1 MNILILNNTSDLYGG
16 SRILLIVVKILKE
29 GKHTPILVL
38 SEDGPLV
45 PELEKLGVE
54 IHIIRLGILRHKYM
68 NPKGMLNRL
77 VVSTAAWKSLS
88 KLIEG
93 RNIDIV
99 YSNTIGVLIGAFF
112 AKRKSIRHIW
122 HVHEITLKP
131 IPFVRLIAYLFKK
144 YTDQIIVVSD
154 AVKNHWAKYVDPSKL
169 HRIYN
174 GIATESFENAS
185 GALRKELNVAADR
198 LIIGM
203 IGRVNNW
210 KGQDYFLEIAAEIL
224 KTHPDTQFVMVGDA
238 YPGNEHLYDQL
249 TTNLLRP
256 ELQGKVVN
264 LGYRTDIAN
273 ILQSL
278 DIFIL
283 PSILPDP
290 FPTVILEGMACGK
303 PVVATNHG
311 GATEMIVD
319 GETGILIPHNDAA
332 KAVEKITGIIMEEG
346 KRKMMGLKASERIHN
361 NYSLKA
367 FNHAILDIVSQ
378 KTNV

>member
-16 SRILLIVVKILKE
+16 SRILLIVVQILKE

-68 NPKGMLNRL
+68 NPKGILNRM

-93 RNIDIV
+93 RNIDLV

-112 AKRKSIRHIW
+112 AKRKKIRHIW

-131 IPFVRLIAYLFKK
+131 MPFVKLIAYLFKK

-154 AVKNHWAKYVDPSKL
+154 AVKNHWAKYVDAAKL

-174 GIATESFENAS
+174 GIDTSNFENTV
-185 GALRKELNVAADR
+185 GALRTELNIPQNQ
-198 LIIGM
+198 LLIGM

-210 KGQDYFLEIAAEIL
+210 KGQDYFLEIAGHIL
-224 KTHPDTQFVMVGDA
+224 KKFPDTRFIMVGDA

-249 TTNLLRP
+249 NTNLLNPVFKDRI
-256 ELQGKVVN
+256 LN

-273 ILQSL
+273 ILNSL

-290 FPTVILEGMACGK
+290 FPTVILEAMASGK

-311 GATEMIVD
+311 GATEMIID
-319 GETGILIPHNDAA
+319 GETGVLIPYNNAA
-332 KAVEKITGIIMEEG
+332 AAVEKITGIIMDEG
-346 KRKMMGLKASERIHN
+346 TRKAMGRCAAERIN
-361 NYSLKA
+361 KQYSLQA
-367 FNHAILDIVSQ
+367 FNDAILKIVSQ
-378 KTNV
+378 N

>member
-29 GKHTPILVL
+29 GGHTPILVL

-68 NPKGMLNRL
+68 NPKGILNRM

-88 KLIEG
+88 KLIEN

-112 AKRKSIRHIW
+112 AKRKKIRHIW

-131 IPFVRLIAYLFKK
+131 MPFVKLIAWLFKK

-154 AVKNHWAKYVDPSKL
+154 AVKNHWAQYVDPKKL

-174 GIATESFENAS
+174 GIDTERFENTA
-185 GALRKELNVAADR
+185 GDLRTELKLDKDQ
-198 LIIGM
+198 LLIGM

-210 KGQDYFLEIAAEIL
+210 KGQDYFLEIAKTIL
-224 KTHPDTQFVMVGDA
+224 KSHPETQFIMVGDA
-238 YPGNEHLYDQL
+238 YPGNEHLYNQL
-249 TTNLLRP
+249 NLNILDP
-256 ELQGKVVN
+256 ALKGKVIN

-273 ILQSL
+273 ILAAL
-278 DIFIL
+278 NIFIL

-290 FPTVILEGMACGK
+290 FPTVILEAMASAK
-303 PVVATNHG
+303 AVVATNHG
-311 GATEMIVD
+311 GATEMILD
-319 GETGILIPHNDAA
+319 GETGLLIPHNNALVAA
-332 KAVEKITGIIMEEG
+332 EKITGIIMAEG
-346 KRKMMGLKASERIHN
+346 TRKAMGQRAAERIHQH
-361 NYSLKA
+361 YSLKA
-367 FNHAILDIVSQ
+367 FHDAILKIVSQ
-378 KTNV
+378 KTTV

>member
-16 SRILLIVVKILKE
+16 SRILLIVVQILKE

-45 PELEKLGVE
+45 PELEKIGVE

-68 NPKGMLNRL
+68 NPRGILNRM

-93 RNIDIV
+93 RQIDLV

-112 AKRKSIRHIW
+112 AKRKKIRHIW

-131 IPFVRLIAYLFKK
+131 MPFVKLIAYLFKK
-144 YTDQIIVVSD
+144 YTDQIIVVSE
-154 AVKNHWAKYVDPSKL
+154 AVKNHWAKYVDPAKL
-169 HRIYN
+169 ERVYN
-174 GIATESFENAS
+174 GIETTLFENTT
-185 GALRKELNVAADR
+185 GKLRTELNIPEDR
-198 LIIGM
+198 LLIGM

-210 KGQDYFLEIAAEIL
+210 KGQDYFLEIASTLL
-224 KTHPDTQFVMVGDA
+224 KDHSNLQFIMVGDA
-238 YPGNEHLYDQL
+238 YPGNEHLYEQL
-249 TTNLLRP
+249 NNNLLNP
-256 ELQGKVVN
+256 ALQGRVTN

-273 ILQSL
+273 ILNSL
-278 DIFIL
+278 DIFVL

-290 FPTVILEGMACGK
+290 FPTVILEAMASGK

-311 GATEMIVD
+311 GATEMILD
-319 GETGILIPHNDAA
+319 GETGILIPYNNAVEAA
-332 KAVEKITGIIMEEG
+332 KKITGIIIAEG
-346 KRKMMGLKASERIHN
+346 KRKTMGLQAAERIRNH
-361 NYSLKA
+361 YSLKS
-367 FNHAILDIVSQ
+367 FHDAILRTVSQ
-378 KTNV
+378 KTTV